1 MLKTQDANR
10 SDEDISENK
19 TMIEEQNQGNPSFL
33 KFTLPCAG
41 ARLELWGLKLAR
53 NP

>member
-10 SDEDISENK
+10 SDEEISENK
-19 TMIEEQNQGNPSFL
+19 TLIAEQNQRKPSFL

-41 ARLELWGLKLAR
+41 AGLGFGVWS
-53 NP
+53 